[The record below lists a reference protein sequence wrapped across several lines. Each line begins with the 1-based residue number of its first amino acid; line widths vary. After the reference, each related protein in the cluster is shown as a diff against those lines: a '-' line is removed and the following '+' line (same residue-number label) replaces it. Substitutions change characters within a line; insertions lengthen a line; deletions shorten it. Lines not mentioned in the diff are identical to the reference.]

1 MRVETGP
8 GWELR
13 LGDYR
18 EVLQDVTCDL
28 ALCDTPYSATTHK
41 GHDSGAKTASKKS
54 KAETWTRPSDGC
66 VRPLRK
72 RRTLDYQAWT
82 PDDVRECV
90 HTLDLITR
98 GWIVSIT
105 DHHLEPTWN
114 SAMQM
119 CGRYVFDFP
128 IPWVAPG
135 SRVRMTG
142 DGPACWT
149 CPITMGRP
157 RTGNDRNGRPYAK
170 WGALPGA
177 YVYTSDRGAHGGN
190 EGVVVGAKPVALM
203 RALVRDYSREGD
215 MVLDPCAGGGAT
227 LLAAVME
234 GRRAIG
240 AEMDESTFGNA
251 VARLRKGYTAPLAFD
266 DAPSME
272 QTAIPGVS

>member
-1 MRVETGP
+1 MRVATGP

-41 GHDSGAKTASKKS
+41 GHDSGTKTANKKTD
-54 KAETWTRPSDGC
+54 ETWVRPSDGLR
-66 VRPLRK
+66 VPARK
-72 RRTLDYQAWT
+72 RRTLGYAAWT
-82 PDDVRECV
+82 PKDARECA

-105 DHHLEPTWN
+105 DHHLEPAWN
-114 SAMQM
+114 RAMRG

-177 YVYTSDRGAHGGN
+177 YVYTSDRGVHGGN
-190 EGVVVGAKPVALM
+190 EGEVVGAKPLDLM

-215 MVLDPCAGGGAT
+215 MVLDPCAGGGTT

-240 AEMDESTFGNA
+240 AEMDPATFEKA
-251 VARLRKGYTAPLAFD
+251 VARLRRGFTAPLPGIE
-266 DAPSME
+266 APRME
-272 QTAIPGVS
+272 QTGLDL